1 MSDMHIEKIIKQ
13 IPHHFNA
20 DEAAGVSGVV
30 QLNFSG
36 KQASDWVITIRDQT
50 CQVEEGSI
58 KDPDLIIKTNAED
71 GVKLLTGNL
80 DAMRAYMLGKIRVK
94 GDLTLVMKLAS
105 FFS

>member
-20 DEAAGVSGVV
+20 DEAASVSGVV

-50 CQVEEGSI
+50 CEVEEGSI

-71 GVKLLTGNL
+71 GKNCSPVIL
-80 DAMRAYMLGKIRVK
+80 MRCVHTCWGR
-94 GDLTLVMKLAS
+94 
-105 FFS
+105 

>member
-1 MSDMHIEKIIKQ
+1 MRDTSIEEIMKQ
-13 IPHHFNA
+13 IPHHFDA
-20 DEAAGVSGVV
+20 EKAKGVSGVV

-58 KDPDLIIKTNAED
+58 KDPDLTIKTNADD
-71 GVKLLTGNL
+71 GVKLLTGNF
-80 DAMRAYMLGKIRVK
+80 DVMRAYMLGKIRVK
-94 GDLTLVMKLAS
+94 GDLTLAMKLAS